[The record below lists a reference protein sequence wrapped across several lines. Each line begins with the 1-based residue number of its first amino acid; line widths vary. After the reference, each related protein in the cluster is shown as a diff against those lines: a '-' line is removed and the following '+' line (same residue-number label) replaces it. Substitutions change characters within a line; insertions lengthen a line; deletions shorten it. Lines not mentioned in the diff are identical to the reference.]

1 MTTTTTT
8 TIFTAKIQVNLFCQH
23 LQLRTEDDFVG
34 AKYYC
39 LHALADGNQ
48 RIWIREKR
56 LEFSSTVLSTLSLY
70 PEVEENAISTD
81 HVWYRLSRIIF
92 GVKL

>member
-8 TIFTAKIQVNLFCQH
+8 TIFTKYRSTCFCQH
-23 LQLRTEDDFVG
+23 LQLRTEEDFVG

-48 RIWIREKR
+48 RIWIREKT

-70 PEVEENAISTD
+70 PEVEENAKSTD
-81 HVWYRLSRIIF
+81 HVWYRLSCIIF
-92 GVKL
+92 GVKQ